1 MTRVGFPAARR
12 AFALAALAI
21 SLSFPLAPAATA
33 ETFSF
38 SADGMSGSFSPGKEN
53 AVLEGNARVVSGGLE
68 IRAERIEISG
78 KDWRYVRCYGKV
90 VAEDKEKGIRFL
102 TEVFFHDRVARISR
116 MEGPSSLEDRRNR
129 LVVKGSWIEND
140 DATEI
145 AKVRIGARILRED
158 LACRAEFV
166 RYDRGT
172 GLLELSGT
180 PVVIKDGDEYRA
192 ARIVVD
198 VDTEEIWL
206 EGSVTGSVRAAAGTD
221 DESGGESTSEG
232 ASEPEEPAPAAD
244 PDATAGDE

>member
-1 MTRVGFPAARR
+1 VIRRRPAARR
-12 AFALAALAI
+12 AALVAAFACMIASIA
-21 SLSFPLAPAATA
+21 SA
-33 ETFSF
+33 EAFSF

-53 AVLEGNARVVSGGLE
+53 AVLTGNARVVSGSLE
-68 IRAERIEISG
+68 IRADRIEISG
-78 KDWRYVRCYGKV
+78 KDWRYVRCYGAV
-90 VAEDKEKGIRFL
+90 VAEDREKGIRFI
-102 TEVFFHDRVARISR
+102 TGIFFHDRVASVSR
-116 MEGPSSLEDRRNR
+116 MEGPSTLEDRRNR

-158 LACRAEFV
+158 LACRAEFA

-172 GLLELSGT
+172 GLLELSGS

-206 EGSVTGSVRAAAGTD
+206 EGSVSGSVSAAAG
-221 DESGGESTSEG
+221 SGAKGAKDGVAPVPGAAAGEE
-232 ASEPEEPAPAAD
+232 
-244 PDATAGDE
+244 

>member
-1 MTRVGFPAARR
+1 MRRIRPDAGLRAAVV
-12 AFALAALAI
+12 ALALALA
-21 SLSFPLAPAATA
+21 PPVAA

-53 AVLEGNARVVSGGLE
+53 AVLSGNARVVSGSLE
-68 IRAERIEISG
+68 IRADRIEISG
-78 KDWRYVRCYGKV
+78 KDWRYVRCYGAV
-90 VAEDKEKGIRFL
+90 VAEDKEKGIRFI
-102 TEVFFHDRVARISR
+102 TETFFHDRVARISR
-116 MEGPSSLEDRRNR
+116 MEGPSTLEDRRNR

-145 AKVRIGARILRED
+145 AKVRVGARILRED
-158 LACRAEFV
+158 LACRAEFA

-172 GLLELSGT
+172 GLLELSGS

-206 EGSVTGSVRAAAGTD
+206 EGSVSGSVSAAAGSGGKPAG
-221 DESGGESTSEG
+221 EGGES
-232 ASEPEEPAPAAD
+232 APAPA
-244 PDATAGDE
+244 TGDE